1 MSSDLLFRPGQTVT
15 GLWHKRRYT
24 VEGLLGRGA
33 NGEVY
38 RVTDSS
44 GQTLALKAAP
54 LSSGLALEHKILK
67 RLSEVARGA
76 DLGPRVFDLDDV
88 QVGGQKQFFLVMELV
103 RGTTLP
109 AFLDRRGRH
118 WTPVLLLQLC
128 TYLERLHET
137 GNAFGDLK
145 AENCLVEEARGA
157 VRLVDFGGVTPF
169 GRGVKEYTEWYDRAW
184 WGRGSRMA
192 EEDYDVFAL
201 AMLAIALLAPDLRK
215 ALTESGVPN
224 GSRLRQA
231 VSSDA
236 RLADWRG
243 LLQGVFDG
251 RVRTISAFRQE
262 LLPLVKAGVRLEQ
275 KEKVRRKPR
284 DWTDWLVVGSGLVL
298 MLVFCQ
304 FVLFR

>member
-76 DLGPRVFDLDDV
+76 DLGPRVFDLDDA

-103 RGTTLP
+103 RGTSLP
-109 AFLDRRGRH
+109 AFLDQRGRH

-137 GNAFGDLK
+137 GHAFGDLK

-236 RLADWRG
+236 RLSDWRG